1 MNVIYILKASA
12 ITAVLW
18 LVYRLLLRKDTFFD
32 LKRFYFIA
40 GIFLSFLLP
49 LWHLKKIMPVD
60 TASIPIPVNNLLSGN
75 LQEVNLQQGIDLN
88 YLLYI
93 LLAGTVIF
101 LVKMLIDFTGIY
113 RLITGG
119 IKEEKTGYVLVSVDK
134 DIPPFSFGKYVVVNP
149 KQYTTDELQ
158 MILAHETVHIRQK
171 HSIDVVLA
179 GIFTALQWYN
189 PFVWL
194 WRNDMIENLEFI
206 ADNQAANKVE
216 SIKNYQYLL
225 LKTGLKNPLPVLVNN
240 FYKPNLK
247 NRIMMLQKQQTQS
260 IQLVKFGILLPLI
273 ALFLYGFN
281 TDKVYAQGVSDHHY
295 IIDKHTTSK
304 QLDDIERKI
313 NKETAVFKVHFASQ
327 QYIDES
333 LVKVDIITHYND
345 TGNDTRLRVQ
355 DKKGILETVLY
366 IQDNMLVVSQNKK
379 TFSMSDNGIDLLTF
393 DNKSFD
399 ITSTQVKHYNKD
411 GKEDNKNLK
420 TGMIQYQKTTYFY
433 TKTGKNYH
441 FFDRYGTEVDKK
453 TADALQQKLTGGQ
466 AIIIDDNIKYKNN
479 TKHQP
484 LYVLNGKIISK
495 ADFDKINQETISKIT
510 VLKADA
516 ALKKYGDKGKNGVV
530 EITSNKN

>member
-32 LKRFYFIA
+32 LKRLYFIA

-49 LWHLKKIMPVD
+49 MWHLKKIMPVD

-134 DIPPFSFGKYVVVNP
+134 DIPPFSFGRYVVVNP

-225 LKTGLKNPLPVLVNN
+225 LKTGLTNPIPALVNN

-247 NRIMMLQKQQTQS
+247 NRIMMLQKQQTKS

-281 TDKVYAQGVSDHHY
+281 TDKVYAKNAKTLY
-295 IIDKHTTSK
+295 TIDKNTTSK
-304 QLDDIERKI
+304 ELDKIEKQI
-313 NKETAVFKVHFASQ
+313 NDESTTFKVHFDNIW
-327 QYIDES
+327 YVDNK
-333 LVKVDIITHYND
+333 LVNLDVVTHYRE
-345 TGNDTRLRVQ
+345 TGNDTRLQIQ

-393 DNKSFD
+393 DNKSYD
-399 ITSTQVKHYNKD
+399 MTSTQVKHYNKD
-411 GKEDNKNLK
+411 GKEDSQNLK
-420 TGMIQYQKTTYFY
+420 TGMVQYQNTTYFY

-453 TADALQQKLTGGQ
+453 TADALLQKLTGGQ
-466 AIIIDDNIKYKNN
+466 VFIIDNSIKYKND
-479 TKHQP
+479 TKPQP

-495 ADFDKINQETISKIT
+495 ADFDKINPKTISKIT

-530 EITSNKN
+530 ELFTK